1 MEELRIKI
9 ENFNAWVG
17 AMENLSV
24 NPYSQGLN
32 VDKMLQDL
40 REFGQD
46 LLKSLPE
53 EKAEAVEPEKEEL
66 ASVEQK

>member
-1 MEELRIKI
+1 MEELRTKI

-66 ASVEQK
+66 ASVEQE

>member
-1 MEELRIKI
+1 MEELRNKI

-66 ASVEQK
+66 ASVEQE

>member
-1 MEELRIKI
+1 MEELRTKI

-40 REFGQD
+40 REFGQE

-66 ASVEQK
+66 ASVEQE